1 MIQLETVSLMDEH
14 GANHAVVDAVSPGR
28 RDQISELLT
37 PPQSANTTPVAR
49 RSMSFKTP
57 EIKLKECIYHEDKR
71 LATKD
76 VASDTK
82 EFYDLKLHADILD
95 IFRSPLRKF
104 LARLMTWRQPPLGGC
119 KHRSQSDSASQMPFR
134 LLHVYGGEAYRMYW
148 ESSVRHDHAAG
159 PPFGVLPPF
168 RRPADIDVMIPLRQ
182 SKTWFDAHFHEATR
196 SLVQAF
202 EHIFRL
208 PELVHEL
215 SAGATL
221 AAQKGIFGLAGPF
234 IKFRSS
240 PYHYKKDE
248 VTGKSVFDDAKMFHT
263 AIVTMEG
270 YYANHCPTGP
280 ITLLEMQLKPERSY
294 FVAAD
299 DLAMSVLAPANGAT
313 SARMIWPLDDGTRRK
328 LASAPA
334 GRVIVVGSCDD
345 SQRMSGPVLQVL
357 SEMQMLQGAE
367 KVLGNRHAC
376 KNSKAKTDVN
386 RFTWFKEI
394 DWAGVV
400 LPSNK
405 MLAEFLPR
413 DMRQYQSHIRPSSHA
428 VQCSSNGCAQSQ
440 VRQPLQQV
448 PLNNAAWVTE
458 GSVQNLDG
466 GGGKRRRRR
475 RRRRRK
481 KTASL
486 SGEPPTGSQATELHD
501 EPGEDRVQARWTHTG
516 LGQDGSQTEPSFC
529 SKPPPPPPP
538 PPAACKSIA
547 GKDTGSCRLDESAAV
562 KVGAAVVKAAD
573 ADTYSG
579 RLDGGSKAFTPGI
592 IFTGGQETAWSRGA
606 PRIVQ
611 QKKP

>member
-1 MIQLETVSLMDEH
+1 MAEH
-14 GANHAVVDAVSPGR
+14 EIKQAGAGAISPARG
-28 RDQISELLT
+28 DQVSELVT
-37 PPQSANTTPVAR
+37 PPQSASSTPLAR
-49 RSMSFKTP
+49 RTMSFTTP

-104 LARLMTWRQPPLGGC
+104 LARLMTWRQRPLGG
-119 KHRSQSDSASQMPFR
+119 KNRSKSGSPPQMPFR

-148 ESSVRHDHAAG
+148 ESSVRREHAAG

-168 RRPADIDVMIPLRQ
+168 RRPADIDVMIPLRE
-182 SKTWFDAHFHEATR
+182 SNTWFDGNFHEATR

-221 AAQKGIFGLAGPF
+221 ASQKGIFALSGPF

-248 VTGKSVFDDAKMFHT
+248 ATGESVFDDTKMFHT

-280 ITLLEMQLKPERSY
+280 ITLLEMQLKPERSH

-299 DLAMSVLAPANGAT
+299 DLAMSVLAPSNGAT
-313 SARMIWPLDDGTRRK
+313 SARIIWPLDDSTRRK
-328 LASAPA
+328 LASTP
-334 GRVIVVGSCDD
+334 GQVIVGSCDD
-345 SQRMSGPVLQVL
+345 PQRISGPVLQVL
-357 SEMQMLQGAE
+357 NEMQMLHGAG

-386 RFTWFKEI
+386 RFTWFKEN
-394 DWAGVV
+394 DWTRVV
-400 LPSNK
+400 LPSK
-405 MLAEFLPR
+405 KLLAEFLPR
-413 DMRQYQSHIRPSSHA
+413 DMRQYQCHIRPSSH
-428 VQCSSNGCAQSQ
+428 VLQCSSSACAHPQG
-440 VRQPLQQV
+440 RQPLQQV
-448 PLNNAAWVTE
+448 ALNNTAWETE
-458 GSVQNLDG
+458 GNVHNLE

-481 KTASL
+481 KTPSL
-486 SGEPPTGSQATELHD
+486 STEPSTVSQTAELHI
-501 EPGEDRVQARWTHTG
+501 PGQSDVPEGWTHTG
-516 LGQDGSQTEPSFC
+516 VGPDGLQTKSTC
-529 SKPPPPPPP
+529 AKPPPPPP
-538 PPAACKSIA
+538 ATCESFL
-547 GKDTGSCRLDESAAV
+547 GRDNGRLEESAT
-562 KVGAAVVKAAD
+562 VKAGD
-573 ADTYSG
+573 NSSG
-579 RLDGGSKAFTPGI
+579 QLDGGSKAFTPGI
-592 IFTGGQETAWSRGA
+592 QETVWSRGA
-606 PRIVQ
+606 PNIVERN
-611 QKKP
+611 KS